1 MYQKHKLCHRQSSLS
16 KNNNNCIK
24 RELVPQQSIEIH
36 HFLLTSH
43 TPQFQVRFVLQL
55 QMVYFY
61 RQREGSQSA
70 NGWKRLL
77 CETKNYHSDTNRDF
91 QVFLFKYKKK
101 FFRETT
107 KKCCQ
112 LFFHDLFKAQVK
124 VNQTFFNNRKVKQS
138 F

>member
-43 TPQFQVRFVLQL
+43 TLQFQVRFVLQL

-61 RQREGSQSA
+61 RQRQGSQSA

-107 KKCCQ
+107 KNAVSC
-112 LFFHDLFKAQVK
+112 FFTIYLKPRCKLTKRFLIIG
-124 VNQTFFNNRKVKQS
+124 R
-138 F
+138 